1 MTTPEASLTAPSNAP
16 GIQSVAE
23 SVLAEAQSLVN
34 GDTASSAEPASET
47 PDVEPSMMAAMED
60 DDGDVEIED
69 TADDG
74 SPRKRSLSWNDA
86 IKQVPPDIAKL
97 MKNMQGDYTRKTQEL
112 AEQRKEF
119 LREREALMKGAESL
133 QDREL
138 PDYDPFNE
146 DTIKARIEQEVNRR
160 LREVLEP
167 MQQEYEVMQAED
179 SYKSF
184 LAEHPEFET
193 DTALRSEVQ
202 HLLENNAS
210 LDLETAY
217 WAAKGKQAKIQRAE
231 DQQRQKASRAARK
244 EAALKGT
251 GNSRKVTPGG
261 VPDRSSIRRM
271 SNSDLLA
278 LAQSM
283 NRNR

>member
-1 MTTPEASLTAPSNAP
+1 MTTPDSMLTATSNSPNIPSL
-16 GIQSVAE
+16 AE
-23 SVLAEAQSLVN
+23 TVLAEATRQE
-34 GDTASSAEPASET
+34 ASSAAS
-47 PDVEPSMMAAMED
+47 PSTEDHNTGVGEDGTSEANGEAPEAAE
-60 DDGDVEIED
+60 E
-69 TADDG
+69 A
-74 SPRKRSLSWNDA
+74 PRKRSLSWNDA

-119 LREREALMKGAESL
+119 LRDREALMKGAKTLE
-133 QDREL
+133 DREI
-138 PDYDPFNE
+138 PEYDPFNE
-146 DTIKARIEQEVNRR
+146 DTVKARIEAEVTRR

-184 LAEHPEFET
+184 LSEHPEFET
-193 DTALRSEVQ
+193 ETALRSEVQ
-202 HLLENNAS
+202 HLLENNSS

-217 WAAKGKQAKIQRAE
+217 WAAKGKQAKLQRAE

-251 GNSRKVTPGG
+251 GNSRKVIPGG

-271 SNSDLLA
+271 NNSDLLA

>member
-1 MTTPEASLTAPSNAP
+1 VTTPDSMLTATSNSPNIPSL
-16 GIQSVAE
+16 AE
-23 SVLAEAQSLVN
+23 TVLAEATRQE
-34 GDTASSAEPASET
+34 ASSAAS
-47 PDVEPSMMAAMED
+47 PSTED
-60 DDGDVEIED
+60 HNTGVGEGGTSEANGEAPEAQGD
-69 TADDG
+69 A
-74 SPRKRSLSWNDA
+74 PRKRSLSWNDA
-86 IKQVPPDIAKL
+86 IKQVPPDIANL

-119 LREREALMKGAESL
+119 LRDREALMKGAKTLE
-133 QDREL
+133 DREI
-138 PDYDPFNE
+138 PEYDPFNE
-146 DTIKARIEQEVNRR
+146 DTVKARIEAEVTRR

-184 LAEHPEFET
+184 LSEHPEFET
-193 DTALRSEVQ
+193 DVSLRSEVQ
-202 HLLENNAS
+202 HLLENNSS

-217 WAAKGKQAKIQRAE
+217 WAARGKQAKFQRAE
-231 DQQRQKASRAARK
+231 DQQRQKASRAALK

-261 VPDRSSIRRM
+261 VPDRGSIRRM